1 MIMCSSRSEQEVE
14 DSIKILEV
22 QEKNEF
28 NEVLQKVR
36 VDTLEKV
43 DSRFQGLIES
53 RNLAKVG

>member
-1 MIMCSSRSEQEVE
+1 MCSSRSEQEVE